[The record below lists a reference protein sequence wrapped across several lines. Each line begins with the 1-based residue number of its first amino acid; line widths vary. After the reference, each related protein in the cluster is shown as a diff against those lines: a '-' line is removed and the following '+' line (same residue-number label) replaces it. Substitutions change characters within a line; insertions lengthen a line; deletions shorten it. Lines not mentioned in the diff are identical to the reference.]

1 MKDSYG
7 REINYLRVSVTQRCN
22 FRCAYCGAA
31 DPDARE
37 LSPGQFEIGRV
48 ISPEGNVEG
57 SEGKYMYA
65 YSELRYV
72 QNRTLYFVSEYY
84 QEGTIRMSTGNLF
97 AVDVYDG
104 HLYQAIAGSNNT
116 YTLRDF

>member
-1 MKDSYG
+1 MTNLIERFLNQLAAEEKSPETLAHYG
-7 REINYLRVSVTQRCN
+7 E
-22 FRCAYCGAA
+22 
-31 DPDARE
+31 E
-37 LSPGQFEIGRV
+37 LSRFEKWLGERYSLSLTEEHV
-48 ISPEGNVEG
+48 PEVTAV
-57 SEGKYMYA
+57 M
-65 YSELRYV
+65 L
-72 QNRTLYFVSEYY
+72 SEYY